1 MKQDDKGYVSH
12 ISLAYSH
19 LQKDKYKST
28 ITKRIHW
35 QKNIYVALILYL
47 LLVMLFYSLCRIGFY
62 LFNTDYF
69 PGITFGVFFHL
80 LEGGLVF
87 DLSGV
92 LYSNLLFI
100 LLIIIPHPYRFNP
113 TYKKILKWIFIVI
126 NALAIAT
133 NMVDFIYFR
142 YTLARTTLIIFSQ
155 FKHEQNLGIL
165 FFHFFITYWYLVLL
179 FIVLVWCLKKLY
191 EKIDYNGPQIK
202 NVWVHYATS
211 VALMLICIVLFV
223 GGVRGGF
230 RYSTRPITLSNAP
243 EYSVKPQYAAI
254 VLNTPFALIRTSMTT
269 VIKKANYYSTDI
281 ALNSV
286 FTPLHVSADTAVFKP
301 DNVVIF
307 ILESFSKEFIG
318 VYNKDLGN
326 DYKSYTPF
334 LDSLIGH
341 SRAYQYSFTN
351 GHKSIEAMPSVLCS
365 IPSLEVPYVVSQ
377 YSSDKV
383 NSLASLLKNKGYYS
397 AFFHGAAN
405 GSMGFLAFSKTTGFD
420 DYFGKTEYSNDKDYD
435 GIWGIWDEKF
445 LQFFANKMNTFRQPF
460 LTTVFTVS
468 SHEPFKIPKEYDS
481 VFKGGPLP
489 VQKTIQYSD
498 YAIRRFFQSAL
509 KMPWFKHTL
518 FVFTADHL
526 SSQYQYSKYRSVAG
540 ASSIPIFFYKPDEN
554 WSFFKQEMIN
564 QIDIMPTV
572 LGYLHYDRPYIAFG
586 RDVFKEDRTPYAINY
601 SNAYN
606 YFKGDYLLQYNN
618 DKAIA
623 LYNYRQDFAQQ
634 HNLLNIFP
642 DTARAIT
649 SQLQAFIQQYN
660 NRIVDNNLTTEGSQ
674 LLRITKLK

>member
-1 MKQDDKGYVSH
+1 MKQQDKGYVPH
-12 ISLAYSH
+12 ISLAYSW
-19 LQKDKYKST
+19 LRKEQTKST
-28 ITKRIHW
+28 VTNRIHW

-47 LLVMLFYSLCRIGFY
+47 LVAMFFYSLCRIGFY
-62 LFNTDYF
+62 LFNTALF
-69 PGITFGVFFHL
+69 PGMTIGIFFHL
-80 LEGGLVF
+80 LAGGLVF

-92 LYSNLLFI
+92 LYSNILFI

-113 TYKKILKWIFIVI
+113 TYKKILKWVFIVV
-126 NALAIAT
+126 NALAIAP
-133 NMVDFIYFR
+133 NLVDFIYYR
-142 YTLARTTLIIFSQ
+142 YTLVRTTLIIFSQ
-155 FKHEQNLGIL
+155 FKHEQNLGTL
-165 FFHFFITYWYLVLL
+165 FFHFLITYWYLVLL
-179 FIVLVWCLKKLY
+179 FIMLVWCLKKLY
-191 EKIDYNGPQIK
+191 EKIDYDGPQIK

-211 VALMLICIVLFV
+211 IVLMAICVVLFV

-269 VIKKANYYSTDI
+269 VIKKVNYYSTDST
-281 ALNSV
+281 LNSV
-286 FTPLHVSADTAVFKP
+286 FTPLHVPADTAAFRP

-307 ILESFSKEFIG
+307 ILESFSREFVG

-334 LDSLIGH
+334 LDSLIEH

-383 NSLASLLKNKGYYS
+383 NSLASLLKDKGYYS

-420 DYFGKTEYSNDKDYD
+420 DYFGKTEYNNDKDYD
-435 GIWGIWDEKF
+435 GIWGIWDEKL
-445 LQFFANKMNTFRQPF
+445 LQFFANKMNTFKQPF

-498 YAIRRFFQSAL
+498 YAIRRFFQSAS

-526 SSQYQYSKYRSVAG
+526 SSQFQYSKYRSVPG
-540 ASSIPIFFYKPDEN
+540 ASSIPIFFYKPEEN

-572 LGYLHYDRPYIAFG
+572 LGYLHYDKPYIAFG
-586 RDVFKEDRTPYAINY
+586 RDVFKEDKTPYAINY
-601 SNAYN
+601 ADAYN
-606 YFKGDYLLQYNN
+606 YFQGNYLLQYNN

-623 LYNYRQDFAQQ
+623 LYNYKQDFAQQ
-634 HNLLNIFP
+634 HNLLNMLP
-642 DTARAIT
+642 DTVKAIT
-649 SQLQAFIQQYN
+649 SRLQAFIQQYN

-674 LLRITKLK
+674 LQKVQ